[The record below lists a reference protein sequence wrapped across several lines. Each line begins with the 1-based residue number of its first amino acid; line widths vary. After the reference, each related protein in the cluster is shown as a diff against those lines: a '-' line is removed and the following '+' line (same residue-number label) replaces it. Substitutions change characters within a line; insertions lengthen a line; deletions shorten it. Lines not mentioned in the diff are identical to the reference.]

1 MRPSDRAP
9 RPVVAHAGMKLNL
22 FLHINGRL
30 PNGYHELQ
38 TYFQLVDYGDELQF
52 QPNDDNRV
60 TIEWVAGAENICR
73 RPDRPND
80 DLIYRAAMLIKQE
93 AAPQFG
99 VDIRLIKNAPVGG
112 GVGGGSATAA
122 TTLLVLNHLWNTGM
136 SREKLATLSRTLGA
150 DVPIFVHGRSCVADG
165 IGDQFTEAPMP
176 PLWFVV
182 VDPGESIATR
192 ALFSDPRLERDTPK
206 ASVADLLSN
215 WKENGFNAFE
225 PLVLEQSPRIRRC
238 HEELRSVA
246 GFSRLTGTGGCLF
259 APAPTES
266 AARAIRAKLTEPKRV
281 MICRGLSELDPLT
294 EN

>member
-1 MRPSDRAP
+1 MHPSQLASRQI
-9 RPVVAHAGMKLNL
+9 VAHAGMKLNL

-38 TYFQLVDYGDELQF
+38 TYFQLVDYGDNLQF
-52 QPNDDNRV
+52 QPNTDNRITV
-60 TIEWVAGAENICR
+60 EWVAGTEDISG
-73 RPDRPND
+73 RPDRLED
-80 DLIYRAAMLIKQE
+80 DLIYRAAMLIRQE
-93 AAPQFG
+93 AGSQFG
-99 VDIRLIKNAPVGG
+99 VDIRLVKNAPVGG

-136 SREKLATLSRTLGA
+136 SREKLATLGRTLGA
-150 DVPIFVHGRSCVADG
+150 DVPIFVHGHSCVADG
-165 IGDQFTEAPMP
+165 IGDQFTDAPMP

-192 ALFSDPRLERDTPK
+192 ALFTDPRLERDTPK
-206 ASVADLLSN
+206 ASVEDLLSN
-215 WKENGFNAFE
+215 WKEKGFNAFE
-225 PLVLEQSPRIRRC
+225 PLVLERSPRIRRC
-238 HEELRSVA
+238 HEELHSVA

-259 APAPTES
+259 APAPSES
-266 AARAIRAKLTEPKRV
+266 AARAIREKLTEPKRV

>member
-1 MRPSDRAP
+1 MRPDMP
-9 RPVVAHAGMKLNL
+9 ELHPVVVHAGMKLNL

-30 PNGYHELQ
+30 PTGYHELQ
-38 TYFQLVDYGDELQF
+38 TYFQLLDYGDELHF
-52 QPNDDNRV
+52 QPNNRNRITV
-60 TIEWVAGAENICR
+60 EWLAGDEDVSG
-73 RPDRPND
+73 RPDRPED

-93 AAPQFG
+93 ADPQVG

-136 SREKLATLSRTLGA
+136 SRATLALLGRNLGA
-150 DVPIFVHGRSCVADG
+150 DVPIFVHGRSCIADG
-165 IGDQFTEAPMP
+165 IGDRFTDAPMR

-182 VDPGESIATR
+182 VDPGESVATR
-192 ALFSDPRLERDTPK
+192 TLFSDPRLERDTPK
-206 ASVADLLSN
+206 APVADLLSN
-215 WKENGFNAFE
+215 WREKGFNAFE

-238 HEELRSVA
+238 HDELRNVA

-266 AARAIRAKLTEPKRV
+266 TARAIAEKLTEPKRV